1 MFEEGKQANKTTLS
15 RRATRAISDRVAGVT
30 SSLGMTAKEEL

>member
-1 MFEEGKQANKTTLS
+1 MFEEGKQADKTMLS
-15 RRATRAISDRVAGVT
+15 RRVTRATSDRVAGVT